1 MLENSTKYLR
11 TKLTPIL
18 QNLFQK
24 IEEKGKL
31 PIHFTKLVLPYWQS
45 DRHIDQWN
53 RRDHLDTDPFKYA
66 QLTFN
71 KSTNAIQWRKHIF
84 STDGA
89 KATGRPQA
97 KKKDMSPHSHKDG
110 YYKK

>member
-31 PIHFTKLVLPYWQS
+31 PIHFTKLVLPY
-45 DRHIDQWN
+45 
-53 RRDHLDTDPFKYA
+53 
-66 QLTFN
+66 
-71 KSTNAIQWRKHIF
+71 
-84 STDGA
+84 
-89 KATGRPQA
+89 
-97 KKKDMSPHSHKDG
+97 
-110 YYKK
+110 